1 MRSLVCAMLLLSRHA
16 VDALCSETRDPVGC
30 VAKGCTWCAAATHR
44 GCSRSGGDCPKHCST
59 TKHLGDLAS
68 CPDLPVTR
76 VSATDAGTVNVGV
89 GFSGGGSRA
98 FACTFGWVR
107 GLRDLGLWRS
117 DNLTVAGIS
126 GAAWFLAPFA
136 YASADEAALLGAYLE
151 PERLSAKMIAASG
164 GLMSDLPDAA
174 WESPSHDA
182 SMASGERPLD
192 SRIANAGPVRSSRNA
207 QPASSAS
214 SGRSTVRVL
223 GGYGAMLLM
232 LHS

>member
-1 MRSLVCAMLLLSRHA
+1 MRFLACAVLLLSQQHA

-76 VSATDAGTVNVGV
+76 VSATDLGPTVDAAGPDTSAIASSVLASGPGSHAGVGV

-107 GLRDLGLWRS
+107 GLRDLGLWHS
-117 DNLTVAGIS
+117 NLTIAGIS

-136 YASADEAALLGAYLE
+136 YASADEAALLGEFLE
-151 PERLSAKMIAASG
+151 PERLSAKRVAASG
-164 GLMSDLPDAA
+164 GRMSDLRDAA
-174 WESPSHDA
+174 WESPS
-182 SMASGERPLD
+182 
-192 SRIANAGPVRSSRNA
+192 
-207 QPASSAS
+207 
-214 SGRSTVRVL
+214 T
-223 GGYGAMLLM
+223 
-232 LHS
+232 